1 MQQPVD
7 GFITENMFYAS
18 SSTVGSRQG
27 YHGEMLPTTANVDNH
42 SPSHHDI
49 ARMFDDTNT
58 GLSSVSRILF
68 DSVPFNEPFTDY
80 STGFMEPTL
89 HSSFACLEA
98 NNLDDSSRLQTF
110 TSEALYTN
118 HLSKEEADA
127 LSFTGI
133 PSSEVLY
140 YCLLTF

>member
-1 MQQPVD
+1 
-7 GFITENMFYAS
+7 
-18 SSTVGSRQG
+18 
-27 YHGEMLPTTANVDNH
+27 MLPITASVDNH
-42 SPSHHDI
+42 SFSHHDI
-49 ARMFDDTNT
+49 TRMFDNADT

-80 STGFMEPTL
+80 STGFTEPTL

-98 NNLDDSSRLQTF
+98 NNLEDSSHLQTF

-118 HLSKEEADA
+118 QLTKEEADA
-127 LSFTGI
+127 LSFAGI
-133 PSSEVLY
+133 PSSEVLN